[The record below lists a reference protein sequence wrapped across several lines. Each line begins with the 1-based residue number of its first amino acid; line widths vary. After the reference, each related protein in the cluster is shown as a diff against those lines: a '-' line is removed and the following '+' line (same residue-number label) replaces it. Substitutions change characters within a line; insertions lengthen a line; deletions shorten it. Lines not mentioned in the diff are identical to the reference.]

1 LKRRE
6 KRGETV
12 LFQHPDEY
20 SAAARFAKDTAE
32 YELTSDPNP
41 IRKLN
46 TTHSFAICMY
56 RRGYMTQ
63 EWFVQLRQKERKRRG
78 LRFIVKNVLLRRMYI
93 I

>member
-12 LFQHPDEY
+12 LFQHLDEY

-32 YELTSDPNP
+32 YELTSGPNP

-46 TTHSFAICMY
+46 TTHGFAICMY
-56 RRGYMTQ
+56 QRGCMAQ
-63 EWFVQLRQKERKRRG
+63 EWFVQLGQKKERG
-78 LRFIVKNVLLRRMYI
+78 GV
-93 I
+93 